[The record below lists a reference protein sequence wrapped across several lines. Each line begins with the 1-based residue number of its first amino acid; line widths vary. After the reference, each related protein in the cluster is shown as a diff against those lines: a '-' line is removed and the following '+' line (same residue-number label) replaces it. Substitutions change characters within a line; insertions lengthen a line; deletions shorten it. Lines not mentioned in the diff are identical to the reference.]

1 VQQLLSRH
9 HEELERLAHAL
20 LEQEVLDEQQLQRL
34 VKDAHT
40 HAERVSKSQAHSASQ
55 AAPARP

>member
-1 VQQLLSRH
+1 MQQLLSQH

-20 LEQEVLDEQQLQRL
+20 LEQEALDEQQLQRL

-40 HAERVSKSQAHSASQ
+40 HAERVSESQANSASR